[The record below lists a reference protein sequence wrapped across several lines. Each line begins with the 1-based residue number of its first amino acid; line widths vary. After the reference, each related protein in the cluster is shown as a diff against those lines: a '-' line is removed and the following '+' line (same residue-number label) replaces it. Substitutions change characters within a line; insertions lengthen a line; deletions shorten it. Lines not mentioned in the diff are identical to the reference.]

1 MERLSEEHLVESVR
15 SMAGVRQA
23 RAMRTRQAII
33 TVAAEVFDE
42 YGYDSASLSRIVQR
56 AGTTMGGLYFHFESK
71 QALAKAV
78 LAEQAP
84 EQWLLLPGAGG
95 LQQVID
101 LTMRLAH
108 ELRSNVV
115 LSAGLRLTCERSG
128 LEKDGATL
136 HHLWTDHL
144 RSQMAAARAASELLE
159 EVDEAECAHM
169 LMGAYFGIQVVSQ
182 ATTGRADLPERVVAL
197 WRYLLPGMA
206 TAEARERLEIRP
218 YQGAADPS
226 APGSPTRA
234 PQEAE
239 R

>member
-1 MERLSEEHLVESVR
+1 MGGFREHLFESVR

-71 QALAKAV
+71 QTLAKAV
-78 LAEQAP
+78 LAAQGP
-84 EQWLLLPGAGG
+84 QQWLLPPGANG
-95 LQQVID
+95 LQQLID
-101 LTMRLAH
+101 VTMRLAH
-108 ELRSNVV
+108 ELRTNVV
-115 LSAGLRLTCERSG
+115 LSAGLRLTFERSG
-128 LEKDGATL
+128 LERDGSTL

-144 RSQMAAARAASELLE
+144 RSQMAAARAASELLP

-169 LMGAYFGIQVVSQ
+169 LMGAYFGIQVLSQ
-182 ATTGRADLPERVVAL
+182 ATTGRADLPERVAAL

-206 TAEARERLEIRP
+206 TAAARERLEIRP
-218 YQGAADPS
+218 YEDPAAAPS
-226 APGSPTRA
+226 APVPPTRGGA
-234 PQEAE
+234 EADG
-239 R
+239 